1 MSDYDYENSSAGQQ
15 KSGSVLPWIL
25 LTFITVGAGIG
36 MFFFNMQKE
45 QAVAALD
52 KFKAEYDTL
61 KKRQSAT
68 DQAKQDLEKQLADMK
83 TERDTQET
91 AKNDALHKL
100 DDATQQLSLAK
111 LESGDKGKGKGG
123 KGGKKGVVVM
133 RGKHH

>member
-15 KSGSVLPWIL
+15 KSGSVVPWIL
-25 LTFITVGAGIG
+25 LTFITVGAGFG

-45 QAVAALD
+45 QAVSALE

-61 KKRQSAT
+61 KKRQAAT

-100 DDATQQLSLAK
+100 DEATQQLSLAK
-111 LESGDKGKGKGG
+111 AESSDKGKGKGG
-123 KGGKKGVVVM
+123 KKGIVMVKGK
-133 RGKHH
+133 RHR